1 MKKYV
6 VIVAGG
12 KGLRMG
18 TDVPK
23 QFLPVAGLPILMRTI
38 RKFHDYDPQM
48 GIVVVLPAHQIP
60 YWNELCAQYQF
71 DVPYQL
77 ALGGE
82 TRFHSVKNGLAYVAY
97 ASDVCV
103 AVHDGVRPF
112 VSESVID
119 AAFVE
124 AQRSGAAVPVVP
136 VVDSIRE
143 VLADGSNKARN
154 RGDFRLVQTPQVF
167 RSDLLRKAYE
177 QPYCEAFTDDAS
189 VVERL
194 GHQVS
199 LTEGN
204 RENIKITTVFDLKW
218 AEAFLSE

>member
-23 QFLPVAGLPILMRTI
+23 QFLPVAGMPILMRTI

-143 VLADGSNKARN
+143 VSADGSK
-154 RGDFRLVQTPQVF
+154 V
-167 RSDLLRKAYE
+167 
-177 QPYCEAFTDDAS
+177 
-189 VVERL
+189 
-194 GHQVS
+194 
-199 LTEGN
+199 
-204 RENIKITTVFDLKW
+204 
-218 AEAFLSE
+218 AFLSQLDNGETGIFTVSSVGGEPKKVPTDYDIPFMENIGMGSERTMLLDWN

>member
-1 MKKYV
+1 
-6 VIVAGG
+6 
-12 KGLRMG
+12 
-18 TDVPK
+18 
-23 QFLPVAGLPILMRTI
+23 
-38 RKFHDYDPQM
+38 
-48 GIVVVLPAHQIP
+48 P
-60 YWNELCAQYQF
+60 YWNDLCAEYHF

-143 VLADGSNKARN
+143 VLSDGSNMARN

-194 GHQVS
+194 GHPVC